1 MNYLDSLQNQL
12 NWHDQDDDDGSRLD
26 SMTFEVE
33 GITEEATIVDEPST
47 TTDSVIVSKEVA
59 STETELSS
67 DGSEATII
75 PGLKD
80 MYFYAIAIAAGCA
93 LLLLGVFIYWKRRV
107 KKGRSVSIENDASSP
122 INEVAGQKGARS
134 DDNSTMETP
143 TTEGQ
148 NVITSGLLGFLSRL
162 AGKESE
168 DGDATAGS
176 SSDDNNNKFIKV
188 VAPSGKLGLV
198 VSSSPDKDTMPM
210 IVQLKNKSVLAGKAK
225 VGDLLLLVDEVD
237 CRGMTA
243 LEVSNLIASRSQ
255 QPERVFVLS
264 RG

>member
-1 MNYLDSLQNQL
+1 
-12 NWHDQDDDDGSRLD
+12 
-26 SMTFEVE
+26 V
-33 GITEEATIVDEPST
+33 V
-47 TTDSVIVSKEVA
+47 VSKEVA

-67 DGSEATII
+67 DGREATII

-107 KKGRSVSIENDASSP
+107 KKGRSVSNENDASSP

-210 IVQLKNKSVLAGKAK
+210 IVQLKNKSVLVGKAK